1 MQKNTDYKC
10 VWLVHEKSSL
20 EILDNIGV
28 PCYLLGSKES
38 DEVIE
43 KARFILSTS
52 FELANRK
59 KRGQIHVSLWLGF
72 GTKLVGFFDEAAP
85 SGNFEELMTIVTQCD
100 LITSTSRSSQM
111 IFSA

>member
-1 MQKNTDYKC
+1 MLNNEKQKKGTILIDSKLVLFESHPDFSDNSRALYEYMQKNTDYKC

-59 KRGQIHVSLWLGF
+59 KRGQIL
-72 GTKLVGFFDEAAP
+72 
-85 SGNFEELMTIVTQCD
+85 
-100 LITSTSRSSQM
+100 
-111 IFSA
+111 